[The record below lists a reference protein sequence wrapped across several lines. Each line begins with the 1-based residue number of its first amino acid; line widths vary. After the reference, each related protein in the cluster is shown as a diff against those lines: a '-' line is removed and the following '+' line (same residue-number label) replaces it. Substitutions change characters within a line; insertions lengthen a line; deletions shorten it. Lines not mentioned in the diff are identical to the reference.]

1 MSASFDDA
9 SSPPHVELARR
20 RTQVE
25 QREFERNEVA
35 AHYEHQPEIFARVL
49 DSRLAYST
57 GIYLSDGDDLETAQE
72 HKFSY
77 IAELLSVKPGEQVLD
92 AGCGW
97 GSVLVELGKRTQ
109 GQLRGITLSEQ
120 QAQLARRRAVEAGVD
135 DRVQID
141 VTHVE
146 DLELEPESL
155 DVVLFVGSIV
165 HMHNRPEIH
174 QKMARALRPGGRL
187 FINDCYFPGTQRGR
201 RDSEATRYILSTTL
215 GYCRLLSL
223 SEELALI
230 ESAGFDVVSVRD
242 LTSSYVRTVGHWI
255 DNIRRNRD
263 EIEALSPRFGHRL
276 QCYMTVGRLSFA
288 RRTALEYMI
297 LATKGPA

>member
-1 MSASFDDA
+1 MNGRSDV
-9 SSPPHVELARR
+9 SSPPHVVAAHTRSPA
-20 RTQVE
+20 Q
-25 QREFERNEVA
+25 QREFERQEVA
-35 AHYEHQPEIFARVL
+35 AHYENQPEIFEMVL

-57 GIYLSDGDDLETAQE
+57 GVYLSDADDLETAQE
-72 HKFSY
+72 QKFSY
-77 IAELLSVKPGEQVLD
+77 IAELLSVKPGERVLD

-97 GSVLVELGKRTQ
+97 GSVLVELAQRTQ

-120 QAQLARRRAVEAGVD
+120 QAQLARRRAAAAGVA

-141 VTHVE
+141 VTHIE

-187 FINDCYFPGTQRGR
+187 FISDCYFPGTERGR
-201 RDSEATRYILSTTL
+201 RDSDATSYILSKTL

-223 SEELALI
+223 SEELTLI
-230 ESAGFDVVSVRD
+230 EAAGLDVISVRD

-255 DNIRRNRD
+255 SNIRRHRD
-263 EIEALSPRFGHRL
+263 EIEDLSPGFVHRL

-297 LATKGPA
+297 LAAKGPS

>member
-1 MSASFDDA
+1 MNRRFDA
-9 SSPPHVELARR
+9 TSPPHVEVARTR
-20 RTQVE
+20 SQAE
-25 QREFERNEVA
+25 QREFERQEVA
-35 AHYEHQPEIFARVL
+35 AHYEHQPEIFEMVL

-72 HKFSY
+72 QKFAY
-77 IAELLSVKPGEQVLD
+77 IAELLSVKPGEQILD
-92 AGCGW
+92 VGCGW
-97 GSVLVELGKRTQ
+97 GSVLVELAQRTQ

-120 QAQLARRRAVEAGVD
+120 QAQLARRRAAEAGVG

-141 VTHVE
+141 VTHIE

-165 HMHNRPEIH
+165 HMHNRPAIH
-174 QKMARALRPGGRL
+174 QKMARALRPGGRV
-187 FINDCYFPGTQRGR
+187 FISDCYFPGTERGR
-201 RDSEATRYILSTTL
+201 RDSEATSYILSKTL

-223 SEELALI
+223 SEELTLI
-230 ESAGFDVVSVRD
+230 EAAGLDVVSVRD

-255 DNIRRNRD
+255 GNIRRNRD
-263 EIEALSPRFGHRL
+263 AIEDLSPGFVHRL

-297 LATKGPA
+297 LAAKGRA

>member
-1 MSASFDDA
+1 MN
-9 SSPPHVELARR
+9 SPPHVELARSR
-20 RTQVE
+20 SPAE
-25 QREFERNEVA
+25 QREFERHEVA
-35 AHYEHQPEIFARVL
+35 AHYEHQPEIFTRVL

-57 GIYLSDGDDLETAQE
+57 GIYLSDDDDLETAQE

-77 IAELLSVKPGEQVLD
+77 IAELLSVKPGERLLD

-120 QAQLARRRAVEAGVD
+120 QAQLARRRAVEAGVG

-141 VTHVE
+141 VAHVE

-155 DVVLFVGSIV
+155 DVVMFVGSIV

-187 FINDCYFPGTQRGR
+187 FISDCYFPGTQRGR
-201 RDSEATRYILSTTL
+201 RDSEATQYILSKTL
-215 GYCRLLSL
+215 GYCRLMTL

-230 ESAGFDVVSVRD
+230 EAAGFDVVSVRD

-255 DNIRRNRD
+255 KNIRRNRD
-263 EIEALSPRFGHRL
+263 EIEDLSPGFVHRL

-297 LATKGPA
+297 LATKGPG